1 MENLQR
7 YSEHRPTAFD
17 THICDQLDHLWV
29 APVSISRD
37 ADLLTQS
44 NWTVVSEEIL
54 RNCYHEESDIHR
66 FGHWACGWYEI
77 LLIHPEDKEALQIA
91 DKWAAHLADYP
102 VACDEH
108 FSRLEEESAADNWE
122 RFSLSQRMETCIRFD
137 ISVFAARRDEIPTDR
152 TGEVV
157 TYLAA

>member
-7 YSEHRPTAFD
+7 YSEHKPTTFD

-37 ADLLTQS
+37 AGLLTQS
-44 NWTVVSEEIL
+44 NWAVVSEEIL
-54 RNCYHEESDIHR
+54 RNCYHEESEVHR

-77 LLIHPEDKEALQIA
+77 LLIHPEDKEALKIA
-91 DKWAAHLADYP
+91 DNWASHLADYP
-102 VACDEH
+102 VACDESY
-108 FSRLEEESAADNWE
+108 SRLQLKTAADNWE
-122 RFSLSQRMETCIRFD
+122 RFSLSQRMETCIKFD

-152 TGEVV
+152 TGEVIN
-157 TYLAA
+157 YLAA